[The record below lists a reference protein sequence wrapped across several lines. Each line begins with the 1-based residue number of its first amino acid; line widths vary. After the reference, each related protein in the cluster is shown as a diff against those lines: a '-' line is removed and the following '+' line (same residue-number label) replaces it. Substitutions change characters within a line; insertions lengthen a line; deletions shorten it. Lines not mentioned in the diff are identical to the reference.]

1 MELISPEVV
10 EAALRTLHAQIKP
23 ITDGTVWNHIPELGS
38 ADPDSFGIAV
48 VGMSGR
54 RYHAGDAM
62 ETLTMQSVSKPFV
75 YALVLAE
82 LGAEVV
88 DRWVRAEP
96 SGDAFN
102 AISLEAGTG
111 RPANAMINAGAI
123 VASGLVPGATQDE
136 RFRRILDWF
145 SACAGRRLQMDEAV
159 YASELATGDRNK
171 ALAYLIRSHGALP
184 GSGLDALDLYLR
196 QCAVQVTTSDLAVMA
211 ATLANGGVNPVTG
224 ENVMPEPVT
233 VQTLAVMATC
243 GMYDGAGDWLVRVG
257 LPAKSGV
264 SGAVLAACP
273 DRFGVAVY
281 SPPLDRVGNSVRAV
295 AALREMSENYGLHML
310 HNPGPTQAGT

>member
-1 MELISPEVV
+1 MELVSPSVV
-10 EAALRTLHAQIKP
+10 ETALNTLHAQFKP
-23 ITDGTVWNHIPELGS
+23 LTGGTVWDHIPELAS
-38 ADPDSFGIAV
+38 ADPGDFGLAL

-54 RYHAGDAM
+54 CYRAGDAAT
-62 ETLTMQSVSKPFV
+62 TLTLQSVSKPFV

-136 RFRRILDWF
+136 RFQRILDWF
-145 SACAGRRLQMDEAV
+145 SACAGRRLRMDEAV
-159 YASELATGDRNK
+159 YASELVTGDRNR
-171 ALAYLIRSHGALP
+171 ALAYLIRSFGALP
-184 GSGLDALDLYLR
+184 GNGLDALDLYLR

-224 ENVMPEPVT
+224 DVVMPEPVT
-233 VQTLAVMATC
+233 VQTLAVMASC
-243 GMYDGAGDWLVRVG
+243 GMYDGAGDWMVRVG

-273 DRFGVAVY
+273 SRFGAAVY

-295 AALREMSENYGLHML
+295 AALRELSANYGLHML
-310 HNPGPTQAGT
+310 HNPARAEET